1 MLKPWRIS
9 KFDSFSLLRWVK
21 GLELGM
27 FSENQNKTPC
37 LLRLLLFLFWLG
49 SNGGEFNSDGG
60 SLSLQVCPSRSV
72 SLKATVDVAKGDFQP
87 PCPPRRRRKQRDPM
101 RNTATTPTSVRK
113 FHWTVPYQ
121 IIVQPSKYCWL
132 CVTLRARADGCFHV
146 LVGSSLLFPAYQGD
160 DCLMAMLSDEQQ
172 MQLAQPPCL
181 SQQSPPGTLLGI
193 SCWALT
199 VPKGLMGRRELKH
212 LNPFAPQCQKDLKKL
227 GRKSHRCLLS
237 SDTSVQTQLK
247 RSRWMQWQYPLYVIF
262 TF

>member
-1 MLKPWRIS
+1 
-9 KFDSFSLLRWVK
+9 
-21 GLELGM
+21 M

-60 SLSLQVCPSRSV
+60 SLSLQVCPSHSV

-212 LNPFAPQCQKDLKKL
+212 LNPFAPQCQKDLKKTGQKESQMSPEQWHL
-227 GRKSHRCLLS
+227 CPDAVEEVSVDAVAVPSLCYFHLL
-237 SDTSVQTQLK
+237 
-247 RSRWMQWQYPLYVIF
+247 RWWWWWTLPTKHHLTLNEIPDHC
-262 TF
+262 